1 MLSKSVLKEMLLW
14 LIYRPDKMQDE
25 DAYKNVQFLKV
36 LGLKTRFSEKQQKSE
51 KKIISEGRNTKG
63 QIFCG

>member
-14 LIYRPDKMQDE
+14 LVYRPDKMQDE

-36 LGLKTRFSEKQQKSE
+36 VGLKIRFSEKQQKS
-51 KKIISEGRNTKG
+51 
-63 QIFCG
+63 

>member
-25 DAYKNVQFLKV
+25 DAYKNVQILKV
-36 LGLKTRFSEKQQKSE
+36 VGLKTRFSEKQQKS
-51 KKIISEGRNTKG
+51 
-63 QIFCG
+63 